1 MKLKLVM
8 ASLLSG
14 FFMALGLVGIT
25 GAASNPFSQEMNL
38 TAEGFVNE
46 VNPDAHGNLWLS
58 EYEADRVWQVN
69 LATDVYTIYEGLPNA
84 SDARRD
90 TAGNVWWSDDDGG
103 NLGRISLSAG
113 TVTTWTLMEPG
124 EGYPSGI
131 AFDDSGHVW
140 VTDSGN
146 PNVYYLNLTSN
157 TVFTYT
163 YYGSFSPYILFH
175 DNYLWLGDD
184 GSGQIVRLNPAANQ
198 FTRWQLHT
206 SSKPEGLA
214 VNSSGHIW
222 WADYGLGALGR
233 LEPTE
238 NRVTTYDLPV
248 GVHPEMVALDGE
260 NVWYSEAGR
269 SAFGVL
275 NPATAYGTS
284 TTVIPVT
291 TTVASSSRTITE
303 SISSSVPIST
313 GVAVW
318 SPVVIT
324 TAYDSDGWQIYEL
337 PSEAYPWGIAAI
349 EGEIYL
355 ADTGRDKLVHV
366 SWNDSPV
373 LVINTGLTV
382 DEGGTETITNAMLL
396 VTDTDNTPAEL
407 VYTVVDSPDNGALKL
422 GVTLSDTF
430 TQKDIDD
437 GILAYEHNGSETTSD
452 SFVFS
457 VSDGAGGTI
466 GNTTF
471 NISVKSVNN
480 PPVLVNNTGLIVNQG
495 GTKTVTS
502 AMLLVTDTDNPPAE
516 LTFSVEVVPDN
527 GALKLGGTL
536 SDTFTQKDIDDGILA
551 YEHNGSET
559 TSDSFVFSV
568 SDGAGGTIGNTPFN
582 ITVTPIV
589 EVYKI
594 YLPVTL
600 KN

>member
-1 MKLKLVM
+1 MELKLVM

-14 FFMALGLVGIT
+14 LIMALGLVGIT
-25 GAASNPFSQEMNL
+25 GAASNPLGQEMNL
-38 TAEGFVNE
+38 TAGGSVYE

-58 EYEADRVWQVN
+58 EYDADRVWQVN

-90 TAGNVWWSDDDGG
+90 ADGNVWWSDYDGG

-124 EGYPSGI
+124 EGNPYGI

-140 VTDSGN
+140 VTDDDN
-146 PNVYYLNLTSN
+146 PKVYHFDPTSKK
-157 TVFTYT
+157 VDIYT
-163 YYGSFSPYILFH
+163 YDGLYSSYILFH
-175 DNYLWLGDD
+175 DDYLWLGDYGN
-184 GSGQIVRLNPAANQ
+184 GSGQIVRLDPAAEQ
-198 FTRWQLHT
+198 STRWQLPT
-206 SSKPEGLA
+206 GTNPVGLA
-214 VNSSGHIW
+214 VNNSGHIW
-222 WADYGLGALGR
+222 WVDYGLDGLGSLGR

-248 GVHPEMVALDGE
+248 GVHPTMVAMDGE
-260 NVWYSEAGR
+260 NVWYSEGGR

-275 NPATAYGTS
+275 NPAAAHGTS
-284 TTVIPVT
+284 TTVVPIT
-291 TTVASSSRTITE
+291 TTVAPSSRVIG
-303 SISSSVPIST
+303 SGVSAAVPIST

-324 TAYDSDGWQIYEL
+324 TTYDSDGWQIFEL
-337 PSEAYPWGIAAI
+337 PSGAYPWGIAAV

-355 ADTGRDKLVHV
+355 ADTGRDKLEHV

-373 LVINTGLTV
+373 LVNNTGLTV
-382 DEGGTETITNAMLL
+382 DEGGTKTITNTMLL

-407 VYTVVDSPDNGALKL
+407 IYTVEVVPGNGTLKL
-422 GVTLSDTF
+422 GGTATGSF

-437 GILAYEHNGSETTSD
+437 GMLAYEHNGSETSSD

-471 NISVKSVNN
+471 NISVN
-480 PPVLVNNTGLIVNQG
+480 
-495 GTKTVTS
+495 
-502 AMLLVTDTDNPPAE
+502 
-516 LTFSVEVVPDN
+516 
-527 GALKLGGTL
+527 
-536 SDTFTQKDIDDGILA
+536 
-551 YEHNGSET
+551 
-559 TSDSFVFSV
+559 
-568 SDGAGGTIGNTPFN
+568 
-582 ITVTPIV
+582 PIV
-589 EVYKI
+589 EEYRI
-594 YLPVTL
+594 YLPLTL